1 MQHAFEFVSL
11 TYTAKQ
17 REKTSEVLMTAL
29 ATKRVDISFSILIQN
44 HSSNP
49 VIEYRDC
56 FRVVKGLSN
65 PRSEAYLK

>member
-1 MQHAFEFVSL
+1 
-11 TYTAKQ
+11 
-17 REKTSEVLMTAL
+17 MTAL
-29 ATKRVDISFSILIQN
+29 ATKVDISFSILIQN